1 MTGPILAQEMGV
13 SRRLM
18 PMPAIPAPG
27 LLIGGA
33 IGLALAAMLGLVGA
47 GLVHEHVAPAQ
58 RLLAPGTLDHP
69 LGTDQ
74 LGRDVLA
81 RTLEGFRW
89 SLAVVVPAT
98 AIAALVGTMLGLAAA
113 ANGGWTRTILE
124 SLTESAAG
132 FPFFVLAAP
141 IIALVGRGYGPL
153 LVVLAI
159 LSSAPFTLAVFD
171 STWGGRYPIP
181 LTPAFYAVRTALPVV
196 SAFMLADLV
205 VAEACL
211 SFLGVGAPPAA
222 PSWGN
227 MLADARQSLTAAP
240 WLLYTPATAL
250 LLTVVSANW
259 FGEGLG
265 QLWTPSARS
274 SLEIW
279 RFHEDPGLGG
289 PVQ

>member
-1 MTGPILAQEMGV
+1 MTGPMLAQEMGV

-27 LLIGGA
+27 LLIGGS
-33 IGLALAAMLGLVGA
+33 IGLALAAMLALVGA

-58 RLLAPGTLDHP
+58 RLLAPGTIDHP

-113 ANGGWTRTILE
+113 ANGGWTRRILE
-124 SLTESAAG
+124 SCAETAAG

-141 IIALVGRGYGPL
+141 IIALAGRGYGPL
-153 LVVLAI
+153 LVALAI
-159 LSSAPFTLAVFD
+159 LSAAPFALAVFE

-181 LTPAFYAVRTALPVV
+181 VTPAIYAVRTALPVV
-196 SAFMLADLV
+196 SAFMVADLV

-211 SFLGVGAPPAA
+211 SFLGVGAPASE

-227 MLADARQSLTAAP
+227 MLAEARQSVVAAP

-265 QLWTPSARS
+265 QLWRPNVRS
-274 SLEIW
+274 PHEIR
-279 RFHEDPGLGG
+279 RFGEDPG
-289 PVQ
+289 

>member
-1 MTGPILAQEMGV
+1 MTGPMLAQEMGV

-47 GLVHEHVAPAQ
+47 GLAHEHIASAQ
-58 RLLAPGTLDHP
+58 RLVPPGTLDHP

-98 AIAALVGTMLGLAAA
+98 AIAALVGTTLGLAAA

-124 SLTESAAG
+124 SCAETAAG
-132 FPFFVLAAP
+132 FPFFILAAP
-141 IIALVGRGYGPL
+141 IIALAGRGYGPL
-153 LVVLAI
+153 LVALAI
-159 LSSAPFTLAVFD
+159 LSSAPFALAVFE

-181 LTPAFYAVRTALPVV
+181 VTPAFSAVRTALPVV
-196 SAFMLADLV
+196 SAFILADLV

-211 SFLGVGAPPAA
+211 SFLGVGASASA

-227 MLADARQSLTAAP
+227 MLADAQQTVAAAP
-240 WLLYTPATAL
+240 WLLYVPATAL

-265 QLWTPSARS
+265 QIWTPTVGSPQ
-274 SLEIW
+274 ETW
-279 RFHEDPGLGG
+279 RFREDPGSSG
-289 PVQ
+289 PIR